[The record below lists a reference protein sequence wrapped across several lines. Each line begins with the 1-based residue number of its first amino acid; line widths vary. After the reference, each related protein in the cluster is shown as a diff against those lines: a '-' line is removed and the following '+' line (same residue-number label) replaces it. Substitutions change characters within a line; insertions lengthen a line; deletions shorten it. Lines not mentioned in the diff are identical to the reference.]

1 MDLIAMEDW
10 EFGAIGIANPKYSTL
25 RRYFELIPETV
36 DVPGHI
42 AEFGVAQGNSL
53 VTSGLILKNLASD
66 KNVLGFDTFSGFPN
80 YSNEDVIENFNFLA
94 DRKCITQTHFDK
106 VQKNL
111 NYIRARG
118 SNLGVNEI
126 SNSGNF
132 SNTSITLVKNKIEFF
147 DLNDKIKVFSGD
159 FTNNLASKI
168 QDLTFSLILIDS
180 DLYESYAKIL
190 PIVWCKLNPGGYIY
204 LDEYYSL
211 KFPGPRIAVDKFV
224 KEFEAKLIRLDDWL
238 DFERWALHKEL

>member
-1 MDLIAMEDW
+1 MEDW
-10 EFGAIGIANPKYSTL
+10 EFGAGGIANPKYSTL
-25 RRYFELIPETV
+25 KRYFELIPKTV
-36 DVPGHI
+36 HIPGHL

-66 KNVLGFDTFSGFPN
+66 KKVIGFDTFSGFPN
-80 YSNEDVIENFNFLA
+80 YSDEDLIENFNSLA
-94 DRKCITQTHFDK
+94 DRKSITQTHFDK
-106 VQKNL
+106 VRKNL

-132 SNTSITLVKNKIEFF
+132 SKTSITLVKNKIKFF
-147 DLNDKIKVFSGD
+147 GLNDNIKIFSGD
-159 FTNNLASKI
+159 FTHNLANKI

-180 DLYESYAKIL
+180 DLYRGYAEIL
-190 PIVWCKLNPGGYIY
+190 PIVWRKLNPGGYIY

-224 KEFEAKLIRLDDWL
+224 KESEAKLIRLDDWL